1 MAALSCSRRE
11 TRTSTG
17 MSRNEVAVGMPRLAA
32 MLATAHPRPPPPP
45 PALSNGPR
53 LDTAPGLIGS
63 TQLEVTARK
72 QSYVIH
78 PALVRLGQVKYGL
91 EQAESDACSLR
102 GRGVAPAA
110 AQVRHR
116 S

>member
-1 MAALSCSRRE
+1 MTATVARRARRAGRRIGRSKGGCVA
-11 TRTSTG
+11 TR
-17 MSRNEVAVGMPRLAA
+17 
-32 MLATAHPRPPPPP
+32 PRPT
-45 PALSNGPR
+45 LSNGPR
-53 LDTAPGLIGS
+53 LDTAPSVIGS

-78 PALVRLGQVKYGL
+78 PALVRLGQVKHGL

-110 AQVRHR
+110 AQVTHR

>member
-1 MAALSCSRRE
+1 MAGSASEVLMTATVALLGAACRQAD
-11 TRTSTG
+11 RTLEG
-17 MSRNEVAVGMPRLAA
+17 RL
-32 MLATAHPRPPPPP
+32 HGRPPR

-53 LDTAPGLIGS
+53 LETAPGLIGS
-63 TQLEVTARK
+63 TQLKATVRK

-78 PALVRLGQVKYGL
+78 PALVRLGQVKHGL

-102 GRGVAPAA
+102 GRGVVPTA
-110 AQVRHR
+110 AQVTHR